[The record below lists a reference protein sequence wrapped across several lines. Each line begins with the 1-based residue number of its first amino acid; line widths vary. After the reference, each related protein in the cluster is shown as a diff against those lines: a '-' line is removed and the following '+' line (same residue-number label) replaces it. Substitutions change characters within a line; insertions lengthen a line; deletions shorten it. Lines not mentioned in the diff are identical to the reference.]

1 MGVGA
6 NTQFRTV
13 LSSSSRSPLATLLQ
27 WQPTLTK
34 SELNR
39 FTLKNAVLVP
49 IPTVEMPTLEL
60 AGVALAVVV
69 LDKAGAASNEMAA
82 VEGLLP
88 VAVAETSRPRAAT
101 SLKLHKVKDANENSN
116 A

>member
-1 MGVGA
+1 
-6 NTQFRTV
+6 
-13 LSSSSRSPLATLLQ
+13 
-27 WQPTLTK
+27 
-34 SELNR
+34 
-39 FTLKNAVLVP
+39 
-49 IPTVEMPTLEL
+49 MPTLEL